1 MTTSLPTRIAI
12 VAGEASGDAL
22 AAGLIRELVA
32 LIPGA
37 VFEGIAG
44 PKMRALG
51 CQSVYPMERLSVMG
65 LFEAVG
71 RYPELIPVRR
81 RLINQL
87 IQQPPAVF
95 IGVDAPDFNIQLEM
109 KLHAVGIPT
118 VHYVSP
124 SLWAWRRYRIKKVR
138 KAVDK
143 MLVLFPFEKEFYR
156 SHGVDADFVGHPAAD
171 QLKPQDPLLA
181 RRHLNIPANA
191 TVVALLPG
199 SRTSEV
205 KYLAKVMVRAG
216 QWLSGRI
223 RNPIFVVPLVN
234 PQVRECFEQALAGV
248 ANSSC
253 FKLLDGQSHQAISA
267 SDAVLLAS
275 GTATLET
282 MLLNR
287 PMVITYIGH
296 PVSWEIASRMI
307 HVDHVGLPNLLAGQ
321 RLAAELLQHEATP
334 QALGAEVLALLD
346 SAQARQR
353 QTNAYTAIA
362 DTLRVNADVNA
373 ARAVYELLEQNK

>member
-1 MTTSLPTRIAI
+1 MTTSPSTRIAI

-22 AAGLIRELVA
+22 AAGLIREL
-32 LIPGA
+32 LELLPGA
-37 VFEGIAG
+37 NFEGIAG

-81 RLINQL
+81 RLIDQYTN
-87 IQQPPAVF
+87 QPPAVF

-109 KLHAVGIPT
+109 KLHAAGIPT

-156 SHGVDADFVGHPAAD
+156 SQGVDAEFVGHPAAD
-171 QLKPQDPLLA
+171 QLKPQDPVKA
-181 RRHLNIPANA
+181 RRDLNIPANA

-223 RNPIFVVPLVN
+223 RNPKFVVPLVN
-234 PQVRECFEQALAGV
+234 PEVREYFEQALAGV
-248 ANSSC
+248 SNSSC
-253 FKLLDGQSHQAISA
+253 FMLLKGQSHQAISA
-267 SDAVLLAS
+267 AHAVLLAS

-287 PMVITYIGH
+287 PMVITYMGH

-307 HVDHVGLPNLLAGQ
+307 NVNHVGLPNLLAGQ
-321 RLAAELLQHEATP
+321 RLAPELLQYEATP
-334 QALGAEVLALLD
+334 QALGAEVLALLE

-353 QTNAYTAIA
+353 QTNAYTAISE
-362 DTLRVNADVNA
+362 TLRVSADVNA
-373 ARAVYELLEQNK
+373 ARAVFDILEQNK